1 MPTTRFTVP
10 LTQVRWL
17 MGRVHVGTP
26 DAEVVADAERRADK
40 ARWNG
45 KPLTP
50 SQKAKLVAAFLAV
63 HRENQRLSTAVAL
76 GRLG

>member
-1 MPTTRFTVP
+1 MATRFTVP

-26 DAEVVADAERRADK
+26 DAEVIADAEARAEK

-45 KPLTP
+45 KPLTAN
-50 SQKAKLVAAFLAV
+50 QRQKLVDAFLTV

-76 GRLG
+76 GRFG

>member
-1 MPTTRFTVP
+1 MATTRFVVP
-10 LTQVRWL
+10 VNEIRWL

-26 DAEVVADAERRADK
+26 DAEVIADAERRAGK
-40 ARWNG
+40 AKWNG

-63 HRENQRLSTAVAL
+63 HRENQRLSTAVAR
-76 GRLG
+76 GRFG